1 MWIIMEFM
9 ISEGICDGGRG
20 AGIIFNRR
28 SFSILFMGLID
39 SLDTILWVIRR
50 PVEALLVALLFV
62 AFIAFVAPQ
71 F

>member
-1 MWIIMEFM
+1 MA
-9 ISEGICDGGRG
+9 SEAPGLSLTRNFIPR
-20 AGIIFNRR
+20 
-28 SFSILFMGLID
+28 LFMGLID
-39 SLDTILWVIRR
+39 SLDTILWVIRH